1 MLRSE
6 VQYDWSLKEENEEEF
21 FALPEDDQL
30 REYDRPKAHVQQLFS
45 KAPSEW
51 KQNRINKL
59 TAAVGEY
66 RAACDSLEKQLGRPE
81 AEQFEEALYVP
92 ILEIV
97 DRMEAIEPVTIEGFQ
112 AKAMLL
118 LKWYWA
124 NRPRAKLE
132 WVEGQAFDLIEGL
145 ATAQLAA

>member
-1 MLRSE
+1 MQRGV
-6 VQYDWSLKEENEEEF
+6 VQYHWILKQENEEEF

-30 REYDRPKAHVQQLFS
+30 KEYDRPKAHVQHLFS
-45 KAPSEW
+45 KTPSEW
-51 KQNRINKL
+51 KQNRVNKL
-59 TAAVGEY
+59 IAALDEY
-66 RAACDSLEKQLGRPE
+66 RAACDSLEKQLGLPE
-81 AEQFEEALYVP
+81 AEQFEEELYAP

-132 WVEGQAFDLIEGL
+132 WVEGKAFDLVCGL
-145 ATAQLAA
+145 ATAKLAA